1 MQARAQAVAVCV
13 LIRLPISGDE
23 LPRRQPFLLSH
34 VEPPRRCR
42 GHFGYVCAAQYCAER
57 NAHHALPL
65 LVFSKPNHRL
75 DGTVLQGQTAG
86 LILVDGRGS
95 LGAVMDRVIRTEFYL
110 ESDEI
115 PSGIDPDELPSVS
128 VAWLRYPNSGIDL
141 ERLSDFEPFPEFA
154 NHRFDRF
161 AEMEAAL
168 ARLLQEEMGPFG
180 RVPPAVLEELLRS
193 QIVIERSPPSSEP
206 FFGLLGKG
214 AATLG
219 TLLGINL
226 AVEPGTAFVMLVTIP
241 IGVIVVGSALGV
253 IPGPADQDR
262 YAQSRRPMDM
272 MVHG

>member
-161 AEMEAAL
+161 AEMGGSPCSAAS
-168 ARLLQEEMGPFG
+168 G
-180 RVPPAVLEELLRS
+180 RNGSFRPSAAGRS
-193 QIVIERSPPSSEP
+193 GGTLTIAIVIERSPPSSEP

-262 YAQSRRPMDM
+262 YAQ
-272 MVHG
+272 

>member
-1 MQARAQAVAVCV
+1 
-13 LIRLPISGDE
+13 
-23 LPRRQPFLLSH
+23 
-34 VEPPRRCR
+34 
-42 GHFGYVCAAQYCAER
+42 
-57 NAHHALPL
+57 
-65 LVFSKPNHRL
+65 
-75 DGTVLQGQTAG
+75 
-86 LILVDGRGS
+86 
-95 LGAVMDRVIRTEFYL
+95 MDRVIRTEFYL

-193 QIVIERSPPSSEP
+193 QERSPPSSEP

-253 IPGPADQDR
+253 SQGLRNGLSKRLEKALLPPLPEP
-262 YAQSRRPMDM
+262 RRQIRRSKKSSAK
-272 MVHG
+272 HGAKNTSAARRGARKSASKKSSSKKPRSA